1 MNPLNEAFESSIAQK
16 MWSQPFGKQAFQ
28 LLRNAYRDLDINRL
42 KDSDFDYLNPQ
53 NAFDINVDGLKFW
66 INAGKIVGITRSN
79 SCFDK
84 YFEVKK
90 SKRGQI
96 VCVTPEFMNMY
107 SQPGKRKNW
116 TQAVVG
122 CYVLDVNAAIKNG
135 ASVKGTQ
142 NKRKL
147 ARTGALALMT
157 NRQIKQENIKRYVQM
172 LKDKR
177 FSDGSEFNL
186 INNIYSIVQDYIK
199 RGSATQFFTRI
210 IVGDTW
216 FLNYLQAYSN
226 SIMDYIELLDKN
238 CYTLPN
244 DVNIDDYW
252 ERNANDEQKLAKL
265 RDDLKKCVDDVKGS
279 LRRDGDYWNKAVA
292 AIVSGNKD
300 LEDYHQIIEGARG
313 YNKNSYDTI
322 IAFVRF
328 LEANLLKAMSNPNIT
343 NNLMNFDLFITQLV
357 GIHEQLRNNDQYN
370 KLRDFMDSL
379 QYWCEKHPTD
389 VSSDDMYL
397 RISSINASMLRRV
410 ESYINM
416 ISKI

>member
-84 YFEVKK
+84 FFEVKK

-96 VCVTPEFMNMY
+96 VCVTPDFMNMY

-186 INNIYSIVQDYIK
+186 INNIYSIIQDYIK

-210 IVGDTW
+210 IVSDTW

-244 DVNIDDYW
+244 NVNIDDYW

-265 RDDLKKCVDDVKGS
+265 RDDLKKTVDDVKGS

-300 LEDYHQIIEGARG
+300 LEDYHHIIEGARG

-322 IAFVRF
+322 VAFVRF
-328 LEANLLKAMSNPNIT
+328 LESNLLKAISNPNIT

>member
-1 MNPLNEAFESSIAQK
+1 MNQLNEAFESSIAQK

-42 KDSDFDYLNPQ
+42 KDSDFEYLNPQ

-79 SCFDK
+79 SCFDM

-90 SKRGQI
+90 SKRGRI

-116 TQAVVG
+116 TQAVAG

-157 NRQIKQENIKRYVQM
+157 NRQIKQENIKRYIQM

-186 INNIYSIVQDYIK
+186 INNIYSIIQDYIK

>member
-79 SCFDK
+79 SCFDR

-107 SQPGKRKNW
+107 SQPGKHKNW
-116 TQAVVG
+116 TQAVVS

-135 ASVKGTQ
+135 ASIKGTQ

>member
-1 MNPLNEAFESSIAQK
+1 MNSLNEAFESSIAQK
-16 MWSQPFGKQAFQ
+16 LWQQPYGKTALN
-28 LLRNAYRDLDINRL
+28 LLRNEYMDLDINRL
-42 KDSDFDYLNPQ
+42 KDSDFEYLNPQ
-53 NAFDINVDGLKFW
+53 QAFDINVDGLKFW
-66 INAGKIVGITRSN
+66 INAGKIVGVTRSN
-79 SCFDK
+79 SCFDR
-84 YFEVKK
+84 YFEVKR
-90 SKRGQI
+90 SKRGKLICLSQQFL
-96 VCVTPEFMNMY
+96 EMY
-107 SQPGKRKNW
+107 SQPGKKKQWNL
-116 TQAVVG
+116 ACVG
-122 CYVLDVNAAIKNG
+122 CYVLDVNKAIANG
-135 ASVKGTQ
+135 ASVK
-142 NKRKL
+142 NIRNERKL

-157 NRQIKQENIKRYVQM
+157 NRQIKEENIKRYIQI

-210 IVGDTW
+210 IVGDGW

-238 CYTLPN
+238 CYLLPN

-265 RDDLKKCVDDVKGS
+265 RDNLKKTVDNVKRS
-279 LRRDGDYWNKAVA
+279 LRFDGDYWNKAVA

-328 LEANLLKAMSNPNIT
+328 LESNLLKAMSNPNIT
-343 NNLMNFDLFITQLV
+343 NNLMNFDLFITQLT

-370 KLRDFMDSL
+370 KLSDFMYSL

-389 VSSDDMYL
+389 VSSDNMYL
-397 RISSINASMLRRV
+397 RIASINASMLRRV

>member
-1 MNPLNEAFESSIAQK
+1 MNQLNEAFESSIAQK

-135 ASVKGTQ
+135 ASIKGTQ

-244 DVNIDDYW
+244 DVNIEDYW

>member
-79 SCFDK
+79 SCFDM

-157 NRQIKQENIKRYVQM
+157 NRQIKQENIKRYIQM

-186 INNIYSIVQDYIK
+186 INNIYSIIQDYIK

-265 RDDLKKCVDDVKGS
+265 RDNLKKTVDDVKGS

-370 KLRDFMDSL
+370 KLRDFMNSL

>member
-53 NAFDINVDGLKFW
+53 NAFDINADGLKFW
-66 INAGKIVGITRSN
+66 INSGKIVGITRSN

-116 TQAVVG
+116 SQAVVG

-142 NKRKL
+142 YKRKL

-244 DVNIDDYW
+244 DVNIEDYW

>member
-84 YFEVKK
+84 FFEVKK

-216 FLNYLQAYSN
+216 FLNYLQAYTN

-265 RDDLKKCVDDVKGS
+265 RDNLKKTVDDVKGA

>member
-53 NAFDINVDGLKFW
+53 NAFDINADGLKFW

-79 SCFDK
+79 SCFDR

-96 VCVTPEFMNMY
+96 VCVTDEFMKMY

-116 TQAVVG
+116 TQAVIG

-135 ASVKGTQ
+135 ASIKGTQ

-216 FLNYLQAYSN
+216 FLNYLQAYTN

-244 DVNIDDYW
+244 NVNIEDYW
-252 ERNANDEQKLAKL
+252 ERDANDEQKLAKL
-265 RDDLKKCVDDVKGS
+265 RDNLKKTVDDVKHA
-279 LRRDGDYWNKAVA
+279 LRRDGDYWNKAVT
-292 AIVSGNKD
+292 AIVTGNKD

-379 QYWCEKHPTD
+379 QYWCENHPTD

>member
-79 SCFDK
+79 SCFDM

>member
-1 MNPLNEAFESSIAQK
+1 MNPLNETFESSIAQK

-135 ASVKGTQ
+135 ASIKGTQ

-147 ARTGALALMT
+147 ARTGAIALMT

-244 DVNIDDYW
+244 DVNIEDYW

>member
-244 DVNIDDYW
+244 DVNIEDYW

>member
-157 NRQIKQENIKRYVQM
+157 NRQIKQENIKRYIQM

-186 INNIYSIVQDYIK
+186 INNIYSIIQDYIK

>member
-53 NAFDINVDGLKFW
+53 NAFDINVDGLKLW

-84 YFEVKK
+84 FFEVKK

-157 NRQIKQENIKRYVQM
+157 NRQIKQENIKRYIQM

-186 INNIYSIVQDYIK
+186 INNIYSIIQDYIK

>member
-157 NRQIKQENIKRYVQM
+157 NRQIKQENIKRYIQM

-265 RDDLKKCVDDVKGS
+265 RDNLKKCVDDVKGS

-379 QYWCEKHPTD
+379 QYWCEKHPTN

>member
-16 MWSQPFGKQAFQ
+16 MWSQPFGKKAFQ

-66 INAGKIVGITRSN
+66 MNAGKIVGVTRSN
-79 SCFDK
+79 SCFDN

-90 SKRGQI
+90 SKRGALI
-96 VCVTPEFMNMY
+96 CVTENFMRMY
-107 SQPGKRKNW
+107 SQPGKKKPWNL
-116 TQAVVG
+116 AVVG

-135 ASVKGTQ
+135 ASIKGTQ

-244 DVNIDDYW
+244 DVNIEDYW

-265 RDDLKKCVDDVKGS
+265 RDDLKKCVDDVKRS

-328 LEANLLKAMSNPNIT
+328 LESNLLKAMSNPNIT

>member
-1 MNPLNEAFESSIAQK
+1 MNSLNEAFESSIAQK
-16 MWSQPFGKQAFQ
+16 LWQQPYGKTALN
-28 LLRNAYRDLDINRL
+28 LLRNEYMDLDINRL
-42 KDSDFDYLNPQ
+42 KDSDFEYLNPQ
-53 NAFDINVDGLKFW
+53 QAFDINVDGLKFW
-66 INAGKIVGITRSN
+66 INAGKIVGVTRSN
-79 SCFDK
+79 SCFDRF
-84 YFEVKK
+84 FEVKR
-90 SKRGQI
+90 SKRGKLICLSEQ
-96 VCVTPEFMNMY
+96 FLNMY
-107 SQPGKRKNW
+107 SQPGKKKQWNL
-116 TQAVVG
+116 ACVG
-122 CYVLDVNAAIKNG
+122 CYVLDVNKAIANG
-135 ASVKGTQ
+135 ASVK
-142 NKRKL
+142 NIRNARKL

-157 NRQIKQENIKRYVQM
+157 NRQIKEENIKRYIQI

-210 IVGDTW
+210 IVGDGW

-238 CYTLPN
+238 CYLLPN
-244 DVNIDDYW
+244 DVNIDDYH

-265 RDDLKKCVDDVKGS
+265 RDNLKKTVDNVKRS
-279 LRRDGDYWNKAVA
+279 LRFDGDYWNKAVA

-328 LEANLLKAMSNPNIT
+328 LESNLLKAMSNPNIT
-343 NNLMNFDLFITQLV
+343 NNLMNFDLFITQLT

-370 KLRDFMDSL
+370 KLGDFMDSL

-389 VSSDDMYL
+389 VSSDNMYL
-397 RISSINASMLRRV
+397 RIASINASMLRRV

>member
-84 YFEVKK
+84 FFEVKK

-96 VCVTPEFMNMY
+96 VCVTPDFMNMY

-186 INNIYSIVQDYIK
+186 INNIYSIIQDYIK

-265 RDDLKKCVDDVKGS
+265 RDDLKKTVDDVKGS

-300 LEDYHQIIEGARG
+300 LEDYHHIIEGARG

-322 IAFVRF
+322 VAFVRF
-328 LEANLLKAMSNPNIT
+328 LESNLLKAISNPNIT

>member
-84 YFEVKK
+84 FFEVKK

-135 ASVKGTQ
+135 ASIKGTQ

-244 DVNIDDYW
+244 NVNIEDYW

-322 IAFVRF
+322 VAFVRF
-328 LEANLLKAMSNPNIT
+328 LESNLLKAMSNPNIT

-410 ESYINM
+410 KSYINM

>member
-53 NAFDINVDGLKFW
+53 NAFDINADGLKFW

-84 YFEVKK
+84 FFEVKK

-116 TQAVVG
+116 TQAVTG

-135 ASVKGTQ
+135 ASIKGTQ

-157 NRQIKQENIKRYVQM
+157 NRQIKQENIKRYIQM

-186 INNIYSIVQDYIK
+186 INNIYSIIQDYIK

-244 DVNIDDYW
+244 DVNIEDYW

>member
-116 TQAVVG
+116 TQAVVS

-186 INNIYSIVQDYIK
+186 INNIYSIIQDYIK

-244 DVNIDDYW
+244 DVNIGDYW

-292 AIVSGNKD
+292 AIVLGNKD

-397 RISSINASMLRRV
+397 RISSINASMMRRV

>member
-135 ASVKGTQ
+135 ASIKGTQ

-157 NRQIKQENIKRYVQM
+157 NRQIKQENIKRYIQM

-186 INNIYSIVQDYIK
+186 INNIYSIIQDYIK

>member
-186 INNIYSIVQDYIK
+186 INNIYSIIQDYIK

-210 IVGDTW
+210 IVSDTW

-322 IAFVRF
+322 VAFVRF
-328 LEANLLKAMSNPNIT
+328 LESNLLKAMSNPNIT

>member
-1 MNPLNEAFESSIAQK
+1 MNILNEAFESSIAQK

-28 LLRNAYRDLDINRL
+28 LLRNVYRDLDINRL

-157 NRQIKQENIKRYVQM
+157 NRQIKQENIKRYIQM

-186 INNIYSIVQDYIK
+186 INNIYSIIQDYIK

>member
-66 INAGKIVGITRSN
+66 INVGKIVGITRSN

-186 INNIYSIVQDYIK
+186 INNIYSIIQDYIK

-244 DVNIDDYW
+244 DVNIEDYW

>member
-135 ASVKGTQ
+135 ASIKGTQ

-328 LEANLLKAMSNPNIT
+328 LEANLLKAMSNSNIT

>member
-79 SCFDK
+79 SCFDM

-142 NKRKL
+142 NKHKL

-157 NRQIKQENIKRYVQM
+157 NRQIKQENIKRYIQM

-186 INNIYSIVQDYIK
+186 INNIYSIIQDYIK

-379 QYWCEKHPTD
+379 QYWCEKHPTG

>member
-186 INNIYSIVQDYIK
+186 INNIYSIIQDYIK